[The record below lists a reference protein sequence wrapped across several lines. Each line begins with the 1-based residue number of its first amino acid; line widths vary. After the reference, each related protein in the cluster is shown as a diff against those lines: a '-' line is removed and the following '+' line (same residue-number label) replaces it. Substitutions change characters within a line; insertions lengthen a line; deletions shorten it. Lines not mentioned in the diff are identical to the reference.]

1 MSPKAP
7 DPRVRTALIDEAAK
21 LLIAHG
27 PDALTT
33 RRLAA
38 AVGTSTMAVYT
49 YFNGMNDLRWAV
61 AREGFDRLGRYLDEI
76 ERTEDT
82 VADLGALGG
91 AYFQNA
97 VVNPHLYR
105 FMFLERPPS
114 GDPEVGIDT
123 FERLVDGI
131 ARAIDAGRFS
141 GGDPWEL
148 ATQVWATTHGIVTLH
163 LSDLLTLDDAMRML
177 RETAVNLFVAFGD
190 DRSATVQSLQKAQE
204 RILERVGRDFG
215 VTQTASSSQ
224 PPSILNRRERSSR

>member
-21 LLIAHG
+21 LLIEHG

-61 AREGFDRLGRYLDEI
+61 AREGFDRLARYLDQI
-76 ERTEDT
+76 ERTDDT

-91 AYFQNA
+91 AYCRNA

-105 FMFLERPPS
+105 FMFLERPPD

-123 FERLVDGI
+123 FERLVEGV
-131 ARAIDAGRFS
+131 ARAIEAGRFDEA
-141 GGDPWEL
+141 DPWDL
-148 ATQVWATTHGIVTLH
+148 ATQLWAVTHGIITLH
-163 LSDLLTLDDAMRML
+163 LSGILTFDDAMRTL
-177 RETAVNLFVAFGD
+177 QETALNLYVAFGD
-190 DRSATVQSLQKAQE
+190 DRRAARESMQKALG
-204 RILERVGRDFG
+204 RIVDRVEPDLR
-215 VTQTASSSQ
+215 
-224 PPSILNRRERSSR
+224 

>member
-7 DPRVRTALIDEAAK
+7 DPRVRTALIDEAAT
-21 LLIAHG
+21 LLIEHG

-61 AREGFDRLGRYLDEI
+61 AREGFDRLARYLDQI
-76 ERTEDT
+76 ERTDDT

-91 AYFQNA
+91 AYCRNA

-105 FMFLERPPS
+105 FMFLERPPD

-123 FERLVDGI
+123 FERLVEGV
-131 ARAIDAGRFS
+131 ARAIEAGRF
-141 GGDPWEL
+141 DEADAWDL
-148 ATQVWATTHGIVTLH
+148 ATQLWAATHGIITLH
-163 LSDLLTLDDAMRML
+163 LSGILTFDDAMRTL
-177 RETAVNLFVAFGD
+177 QDTALNLYVAFGD
-190 DRSATVQSLQKAQE
+190 DRQAAQESMQKALG
-204 RILERVGRDFG
+204 RILALAESDFED
-215 VTQTASSSQ
+215 Q
-224 PPSILNRRERSSR
+224 RETESTSP